1 MAETCTVVST
11 ETHVNLGISSREL
24 PGGLHVCYLF
34 GDDDERFS
42 TIGRFFDAGLKAGD
56 KLFYVADRSE
66 PADIRARLDRLSA
79 ELATPE
85 SLVVSRTADAYYP
98 EGTFSAED
106 MLTRIGALLGQS
118 AKEGYRGTRVTG
130 EMSWILRGVGGTE
143 RVMEFESR
151 VTAVLKNHAHS
162 AGICQYD
169 MKLFSGETL
178 MDVLAVHPYTIV
190 RGQFV
195 ENPFFVE
202 PDEFLKTHRK
212 AHLPAPAP
220 PANGPAA

>member
-1 MAETCTVVST
+1 MDT
-11 ETHVNLGISSREL
+11 EARVNLGISSREL

-42 TIGRFFDAGLKAGD
+42 TIARFFEAGRKAGD
-56 KLFYVADRSE
+56 KLLYVADRME
-66 PADIRARLDRLSA
+66 PEEIHARLDRLSA
-79 ELATPE
+79 ELAAPG
-85 SLVVSRTADAYYP
+85 SVVVSRTADAYYP
-98 EGTFSAED
+98 AGDFSAED
-106 MLTRIGALLGQS
+106 MLARIGALLGQS
-118 AKEGYRGTRVTG
+118 ANEGYRGTRVTG
-130 EMSWILRGVGGTE
+130 EMSWILRGVGGSE

-151 VTAVLKNHAHS
+151 VTAVLKHHSHS

-212 AHLPAPAP
+212 ARLPAPAP
-220 PANGPAA
+220 PANGHAA